1 MPEKAAAKEP
11 MALFV
16 RSFLVKLNQILK
28 NIVVLILKNIVVL
41 LFPSCSLC
49 SKVSV
54 RNFSG
59 SLKLLSCLMSF
70 SEDICWWLLSGSSEE
85 SLILYIKFEDC
96 QILFSYTSFYSKEA
110 KVV

>member
-11 MALFV
+11 MAPFV

-28 NIVVLILKNIVVL
+28 NIVVLILKNIVL

-70 SEDICWWLLSGSSEE
+70 SEEICWWLLSGSSED
-85 SLILYIKFEDC
+85 SLILYIKFGDC
-96 QILFSYTSFYSKEA
+96 QVLFSYTSFYSKKA